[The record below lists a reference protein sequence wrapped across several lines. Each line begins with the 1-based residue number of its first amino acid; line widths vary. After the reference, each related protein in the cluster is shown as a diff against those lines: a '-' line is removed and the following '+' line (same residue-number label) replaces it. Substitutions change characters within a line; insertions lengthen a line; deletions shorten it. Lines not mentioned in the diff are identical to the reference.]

1 MLQTTRLGKV
11 LPMNASVI
19 PGAYRVLLFLRAAR
33 EPQSLDTVQRC
44 LGISSI
50 HKTVKWLADRECLEK
65 TDSNRW
71 QITHTGVMEI
81 YRLAERFESTEQ
93 NPGRPAVAPSV

>member
-1 MLQTTRLGKV
+1 MK
-11 LPMNASVI
+11 ASVI

-33 EPQSLDTVQRC
+33 EPQSLDTVQKC
-44 LGISSI
+44 LDILSVD
-50 HKTVKWLADRECLEK
+50 KTVKWLADRDCLEK

-93 NPGRPAVAPSV
+93 NPGRRVVAPSV

>member
-1 MLQTTRLGKV
+1 M
-11 LPMNASVI
+11 I

-33 EPQSLDTVQRC
+33 GPLSVDTVRNY
-44 LGISSI
+44 LGISDAG
-50 HKTVKWLADRECLEK
+50 KTVKWLADRDCLEK

-93 NPGRPAVAPSV
+93 NPGRPAVAPAA

>member
-1 MLQTTRLGKV
+1 MRAG
-11 LPMNASVI
+11 VI

-33 EPQSLDTVQRC
+33 GPQSLDTVQRY
-44 LGISSI
+44 LDVPGAR
-50 HKTVKWLADRECLEK
+50 KAVEWLADRDCLEQ
-65 TDSNRW
+65 TDSNMW

-93 NPGRPAVAPSV
+93 NPGRPAVAPAA